1 MNRLN
6 RLVIIFYTL
15 FLFSFVLFSYLF
27 LDPNLFYFKK
37 IYTGFAFT
45 NRALVTYLYIFL
57 VLTSFLFYLLFLK
70 KKFNLKLLVGI
81 TCTILFFSYSAM
93 LSQDIFNYL
102 TTAKVIFK
110 YHENPYLVMP
120 IELIND
126 SNLLFTHAANKL
138 ALYGPFWI
146 ILSAIPYLTSLGNF
160 ILSFFEFK
168 ILIIFFYLGTIW
180 LINKISKSDY
190 SPLLFALNPLV
201 VIEILVGNHNDIV
214 MMFFA
219 LFSFFLLIRKK
230 ILFASLFL
238 ILSIL
243 IKYAT
248 IFLLPV
254 FIFTVFKIIKKQKI
268 DWDGV
273 FFYCSFSMILIFLL
287 SAFREEI
294 YPWYAVWFLTFS
306 SLIPQKKMLLLVT
319 LAFSFGLLLRYVP
332 FMLIGSHFGI
342 TPMIKTFVTFVP
354 VILAIIYGY
363 FKKIYR

>member
-1 MNRLN
+1 MN
-6 RLVIIFYTL
+6 RLVIIFYIL

-27 LDPNLFYFKK
+27 LDPNFFYFKK

-45 NRALVTYLYIFL
+45 NRTLVTYSYIFL
-57 VLTSFLFYLLFLK
+57 VLTSFLFYFLFLK
-70 KKFNLKLLVGI
+70 KNFNLMVLAGI
-81 TCTILFFSYSAM
+81 TCAVLFFSYSSM

-110 YHENPYLVMP
+110 YHENPYIIMP
-120 IELIND
+120 IEFTND
-126 SNLLFTHAANKL
+126 SNLLFTHAANKI

-146 ILSAIPYLTSLGNF
+146 TLSAIPYFMSFGNF

-168 ILIIFFYLGTIW
+168 LLIIFFYLGVVL
-180 LINKISKSDY
+180 LIKKISRSNF
-190 SPLLFALNPLV
+190 STTLFALNPLV
-201 VIEILVGNHNDIV
+201 IIEILVGNHNDIV

-230 ILFASLFL
+230 ILYASLFL

-254 FIFTVFKIIKKQKI
+254 FIFAAAKVIKKQKI
-268 DWDGV
+268 NWNRI
-273 FFYCSFSMILIFLL
+273 FFYCSFSMILIFLF
-287 SAFREEI
+287 SALREEI

-306 SLIPQKKMLLLVT
+306 SLIPQKKMLLLIT
-319 LAFSFGLLLRYVP
+319 LAFSFGLFFRYVP

-342 TPMIKTFVTFVP
+342 TPFIKTFVTFAP
-354 VILAIIYGY
+354 VVLVLAYGY